1 MEALE
6 KWMEQNKKLCV
17 ITGIFGL
24 LVSPFL
30 WPFFVAILF
39 QSLSMMVP
47 VLLAW
52 ILIKQPWAETE
63 KKEADD
69 IPKGGAQKDWE
80 PVDSGKKERESADN
94 RKHGQE
100 STDGEKK
107 GQKSESNGEKKG
119 ATPDDADCLA
129 ILWYQ
134 NEGRERILRIRN
146 RLEKEG
152 RRGFSVSRDGICT
165 IRQET
170 GFQRVGVLRGYP
182 GKHILSAE
190 SELRKDGY
198 LIRQSGDYVW
208 ISWKKG
214 GAGHAL

>member
-1 MEALE
+1 
-6 KWMEQNKKLCV
+6 
-17 ITGIFGL
+17 
-24 LVSPFL
+24 
-30 WPFFVAILF
+30 
-39 QSLSMMVP
+39 
-47 VLLAW
+47 LLAW
-52 ILIKQPWAETE
+52 ILIKQPRTE
-63 KKEADD
+63 KEKEEADD
-69 IPKGGAQKDWE
+69 IPKGGAQKDRE
-80 PVDSGKKERESADN
+80 PVDSGKKEQESADN

-100 STDGEKK
+100 SADGEKK
-107 GQKSESNGEKKG
+107 GQKPESNGEKKG

-129 ILWYQ
+129 VLWYQ

-170 GFQRVGVLRGYP
+170 DFQRVGVLRGYP

-190 SELRKDGY
+190 TELRKDGY
-198 LIRQSGDYVW
+198 LIRQAGDYVW

-214 GAGHAL
+214 GAG

>member
-69 IPKGGAQKDWE
+69 IPKGGAQKDRE

-165 IRQET
+165 IR
-170 GFQRVGVLRGYP
+170 
-182 GKHILSAE
+182 
-190 SELRKDGY
+190 
-198 LIRQSGDYVW
+198 
-208 ISWKKG
+208 
-214 GAGHAL
+214 